1 VIEKSRYLYRG
12 VSPEFFEK
20 TGGKLIPKT
29 TETFTHIFKYGEPGI
44 KYGSGATYGSSSA
57 NAVLRHQHNQE
68 GYPTS
73 GVSTTP
79 HLAQAQ
85 IYATSGGKSKRGFIY
100 KIDRLLLEVNGV
112 TEFVVSDYVT
122 RPSIPENDEVIL
134 VEKNYGTLP
143 EAIIIELIS
152 IETG

>member
-1 VIEKSRYLYRG
+1 M
-12 VSPEFFEK
+12 
-20 TGGKLIPKT
+20 
-29 TETFTHIFKYGEPGI
+29 
-44 KYGSGATYGSSSA
+44 
-57 NAVLRHQHNQE
+57 
-68 GYPTS
+68 
-73 GVSTTP
+73 
-79 HLAQAQ
+79 
-85 IYATSGGKSKRGFIY
+85 IY

-122 RPSIPENDEVIL
+122 CPSIPEDDEVIL